1 MNNTVLDILLQN
13 LNLDENVLT
22 SLHTVI
28 NESLEEK
35 EVDNLILLLYGK
47 YELPKLPS
55 VKMVVASHVSFE
67 AKLTNIRKLSRT
79 ATYSYTVDKVAVY
92 VETPEQAENLS
103 KRDFSKSSDYNV
115 RNTTKDFGA
124 KTEPVEGWVEVVL
137 PCRPERREI
146 TYKFSEL
153 VGED

>member
-1 MNNTVLDILLQN
+1 MNNTILDILLQK

-22 SLHTVI
+22 SLRAVI
-28 NESLEEK
+28 NESLEEE
-35 EVDNLILLLYGK
+35 EVDNLILLLYGR

-55 VKMVVASHVSFE
+55 VGMVVASHVSFE
-67 AKLTNIRKLSRT
+67 AKLTNIRMLSRT
-79 ATYSYTVDKVAVY
+79 ATYSYTVDKVAVC
-92 VETPEQAENLS
+92 VETTEQAESLS

-124 KTEPVEGWVEVVL
+124 ETEPVEDWIKVIL
-137 PCRPERREI
+137 PCRPERREV